1 MCVSDYII
9 KTEIVLKK
17 KKKEE
22 MNEKV
27 DIRVHFGNLADLS
40 VCHRY
45 CGRKRETQTVK

>member
-17 KKKEE
+17 KKGG
-22 MNEKV
+22 KV

-40 VCHRY
+40 VYVTGTAGGSERHR
-45 CGRKRETQTVK
+45 Q